1 MYMVLTEDPGHFG
14 ANSQTHEMMTA
25 RWVLHC
31 ILMQESKSAA
41 DLLSPPADLSCTMSS
56 SLGSQLIYV
65 QQCDSLTLELAR
77 LPNNDKV
84 LF

>member
-1 MYMVLTEDPGHFG
+1 MVHTEDPGHFG

-31 ILMQESKSAA
+31 ILPQESKSAA

-56 SLGSQLIYV
+56 SQLNRV
-65 QQCDSLTLELAR
+65 KRCASFTVELVR